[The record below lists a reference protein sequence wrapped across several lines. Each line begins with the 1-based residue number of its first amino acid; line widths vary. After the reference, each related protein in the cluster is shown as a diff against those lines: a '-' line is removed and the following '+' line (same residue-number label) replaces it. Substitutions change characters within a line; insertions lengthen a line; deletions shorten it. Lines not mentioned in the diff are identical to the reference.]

1 MAPAEAPA
9 APAVT
14 SPKMQFGN
22 NIGDDYFLPNYTQTA
37 GYIAKLAKESD
48 RIKIEIIG
56 KTVEGRDMELYVV
69 SAPENLAKLDR
80 YKEISSTLA
89 RAEGLT
95 DDQAHALAAEGKGR
109 RLDRRGDPLDRSAR
123 HRPDDGNHLADGQP
137 HGSGNAALLKDT
149 IVLFAHCNPD
159 GQEMVAN
166 WYMRRKDPKTRVKEV
181 LPEFDKKWI
190 GQESN
195 RDFFMMNMPE
205 STGLNK
211 ALYLEWLPQITY
223 NHHGAAYPGAV
234 VAAPPF
240 RDPFN
245 YVYDP
250 AVVTGLDAVAAA
262 MNNRWVLKG
271 MPGATQRTGIPYS
284 TWWNGGI
291 RNTGYFHNMIG
302 LLTEIMGHP
311 TPVEK
316 VLVPYRLQ
324 PKGELPYPIEPGGLW
339 HYRQSIDYLVEANYS
354 IIDYASKNREA
365 VLYNIYEMG
374 KNSIQRG
381 SEDYWT
387 PYPKRAEA
395 MLAAYDADLKAANKT
410 DTGPARRG
418 GRANPL
424 QALNARAIPTKYY
437 SQIMKD
443 PALRDPRGYI
453 ISADQPDFAT
463 GVTFVNALI
472 KAGIVVQKASAPFT
486 VNGKSYP
493 AGSYIVKTD
502 QAFRPHVIDMFEPAG
517 LSERFHLSGRPTDPP
532 YDSAGWTLAYEMGFK
547 FDRVLDGFTGP
558 FERIPYGQIQAT
570 PAGSLIAGG
579 SAGWVLSPQQ
589 DNVFI
594 LVNQLLA
601 AGVEVDRLPRAATQR
616 AALLL
621 RSAPAPS
628 MYRQARKRARS
639 SRRALRNLDSPP
651 RASLRNQLAKL

>member
-1 MAPAEAPA
+1 MMNPARPRTRRFWLTASACAVATTLFMAPAEAPA

-95 DDQAHALAAEGKGR
+95 DDQAHALAAEGKAVVWIDAAIHSTEVPGTDQMTETIWQMASR
-109 RLDRRGDPLDRSAR
+109 TDPEMQRF
-123 HRPDDGNHLADGQP
+123 
-137 HGSGNAALLKDT
+137 LKDT

-387 PYPKRAEA
+387 P
-395 MLAAYDADLKAANKT
+395 
-410 DTGPARRG
+410 
-418 GRANPL
+418 
-424 QALNARAIPTKYY
+424 
-437 SQIMKD
+437 
-443 PALRDPRGYI
+443 
-453 ISADQPDFAT
+453 
-463 GVTFVNALI
+463 
-472 KAGIVVQKASAPFT
+472 
-486 VNGKSYP
+486 
-493 AGSYIVKTD
+493 
-502 QAFRPHVIDMFEPAG
+502 
-517 LSERFHLSGRPTDPP
+517 LSEAR
-532 YDSAGWTLAYEMGFK
+532 
-547 FDRVLDGFTGP
+547 
-558 FERIPYGQIQAT
+558 
-570 PAGSLIAGG
+570 GSDAGG
-579 SAGWVLSPQQ
+579 L
-589 DNVFI
+589 
-594 LVNQLLA
+594 
-601 AGVEVDRLPRAATQR
+601 
-616 AALLL
+616 
-621 RSAPAPS
+621 
-628 MYRQARKRARS
+628 
-639 SRRALRNLDSPP
+639 
-651 RASLRNQLAKL
+651 